1 MKVLYDYRPWQD
13 FYGRGVARYI
23 EDLFGECIKQLNTE
37 AFILLHENG
46 ETPNFYSNSSK
57 VHICYEKEFENKK
70 FEKNEFDIYI
80 NGSACRLNASPATV
94 LDEMYPKSVI
104 ETCRYKTAILH
115 DFIPLFFQNYIWDDN
130 QKISFALQYDVLRK
144 FDHIF
149 GNSKY
154 SCASAFHYIPIEK
167 EKLTVLYGG
176 VNNKKF
182 SSKNSSKPYS
192 SRERKNH
199 IVYVGGFASQKNY
212 QGVINSFCKAYKE
225 KSIPEDSKFYLICSA
240 SQGSKDEIK
249 NLVEK
254 FGIKYGKQ
262 VIVTGYISDEKML
275 EIVSSAKAS
284 IFPSYLEGLGLPIL
298 ESYAAGTPCWASG
311 VHSTKEITLPECTF
325 NPFDEISM
333 KNAITEIYHR
343 PDLCEKSLDFGRTL
357 LKEITWENAAK
368 KMIRVFEQL
377 LRN

>member
-1 MKVLYDYRPWQD
+1 MHR
-13 FYGRGVARYI
+13 
-23 EDLFGECIKQLNTE
+23 
-37 AFILLHENG
+37 
-46 ETPNFYSNSSK
+46 
-57 VHICYEKEFENKK
+57 
-70 FEKNEFDIYI
+70 
-80 NGSACRLNASPATV
+80 
-94 LDEMYPKSVI
+94 
-104 ETCRYKTAILH
+104 
-115 DFIPLFFQNYIWDDN
+115 
-130 QKISFALQYDVLRK
+130 
-144 FDHIF
+144 
-149 GNSKY
+149 
-154 SCASAFHYIPIEK
+154 
-167 EKLTVLYGG
+167 
-176 VNNKKF
+176 
-182 SSKNSSKPYS
+182 
-192 SRERKNH
+192 
-199 IVYVGGFASQKNY
+199 
-212 QGVINSFCKAYKE
+212 
-225 KSIPEDSKFYLICSA
+225 
-240 SQGSKDEIK
+240 SKDEIK